1 MEVGP
6 LSFDEPAEV
15 DYRQCHRIRRE
26 RSSTRRRAVDMETSD
41 CIAGYGT
48 RGGGHLPRVER
59 GGYRWI
65 TPLYSGTRPNQ
76 LGANMRPPERAVA

>member
-1 MEVGP
+1 MG
-6 LSFDEPAEV
+6 
-15 DYRQCHRIRRE
+15 
-26 RSSTRRRAVDMETSD
+26 TSD

-59 GGYRWI
+59 GDNRWT

-76 LGANMRPPERAVA
+76 LGANIRPPERAVA